1 MLAPAEK
8 DRLIRIAAEQAYNAI
23 LVTDAGTNG
32 QGPLVLYCNPAF
44 CRMTGYSEE
53 ELLDQSPRMLQGPE
67 TDPAVIQS
75 LREALV
81 QGSYWEGRTVNYR
94 KDGQAYVVN
103 WNISPVR
110 DDHGVVSHFVSV
122 QQDVTEQERSARERD
137 MLTQALNQAH
147 DPILITDLDAKVVFV
162 NNAFEEL
169 TGYSA
174 DEILGNTPKLLSSG
188 KHSEE
193 FYRHMWQTLRANQPF
208 QARFI
213 NQRKNGSRY
222 YVEQSIAPVLDSA
235 GHCSHYI
242 STSWNVDD
250 LVEREKALHAMAMED
265 KLTGLLSRRAGDDQ
279 LQEAFHAWRSEQQP
293 MSLIIC
299 DIDHFKAVNDR
310 FGHPTGDRVI
320 QHIAATLAKQLRSS
334 DTAIRWGGEEFMII
348 AQTQLT
354 EASQLAE
361 RLRAAIAEL
370 EDDEVG
376 TVTMSFGVAEAC
388 SDSLQQLIS
397 RADKALYQ
405 AKRNGRDQV
414 CCDRPAT

>member
-1 MLAPAEK
+1 MLVSADK

-75 LREALV
+75 LREALR

-94 KDGQAYVVN
+94 KDGQTYVVN
-103 WNISPVR
+103 WNIS
-110 DDHGVVSHFVSV
+110 
-122 QQDVTEQERSARERD
+122 
-137 MLTQALNQAH
+137 
-147 DPILITDLDAKVVFV
+147 
-162 NNAFEEL
+162 
-169 TGYSA
+169 
-174 DEILGNTPKLLSSG
+174 
-188 KHSEE
+188 
-193 FYRHMWQTLRANQPF
+193 
-208 QARFI
+208 
-213 NQRKNGSRY
+213 
-222 YVEQSIAPVLDSA
+222 PVLDSA